1 MDVGGID
8 WGGDGAVVRRGTT
21 SGEGWIDDE
30 ISGMENDGKWMTLI
44 GENSWNDCE
53 AWLVTFDPSELLIL

>member
-21 SGEGWIDDE
+21 LGEGWMDDGT
-30 ISGMENDGKWMTLI
+30 SGMENG
-44 GENSWNDCE
+44 
-53 AWLVTFDPSELLIL
+53 